1 MGQREGS
8 WRIAKQG
15 KCRPGGKGLES
26 SRVRPVWGQGRCFQ
40 RREGVWPR
48 RDKPPGRALASN
60 PSRGGPATGWALQER
75 RQQDRGCSQSLRLF
89 PGMEQQLL
97 GHYPSPMY
105 FCPECELGRDYTV
118 RSTSL
123 SLPAGLLNYSWEG
136 RVQKITGHWL
146 THANTFHRTR
156 RTAWNRLQVWKLSG
170 QALPRA
176 CSSEGRTAR
185 AAGEQHSTGMPLA
198 FGQPSHKETTG
209 FTWTKNAGA
218 KPDEGE
224 LITKAIYPRA
234 AVATHRQ
241 PTRSDLLLRK
251 AASLNEGGRT

>member
-75 RQQDRGCSQSLRLF
+75 RQQDRGCSQSPRLF
-89 PGMEQQLL
+89 PGMERQLL

-105 FCPECELGRDYTV
+105 FCPECELGRDYAV

-136 RVQKITGHWL
+136 GCRRSPATGSHML
-146 THANTFHRTR
+146 THFTEQGEQPGIDCRFGNLRQSPAESLQQRGGGLQGRQGNSTAQGCPSHSVNQATR
-156 RTAWNRLQVWKLSG
+156 RQQGSRG
-170 QALPRA
+170 Q
-176 CSSEGRTAR
+176 RT
-185 AAGEQHSTGMPLA
+185 
-198 FGQPSHKETTG
+198 
-209 FTWTKNAGA
+209 
-218 KPDEGE
+218 
-224 LITKAIYPRA
+224 
-234 AVATHRQ
+234 
-241 PTRSDLLLRK
+241 
-251 AASLNEGGRT
+251 